1 MGAEHPTYV
10 SHHPADKMDL
20 VDRLL
25 AGDARALARLISLA
39 EQDDASVAKALSA
52 VQPRT
57 GHSYVI
63 GITGPPGS
71 GKSSLVDAMIS
82 AFRRDDKTVGVLAV
96 DPNSPFTGGA
106 VLGDRIRMQR
116 HALDEGVYVR
126 SMGARGHLGGLA
138 SATRQAT
145 RILDA
150 YGRDYVILETVG
162 VGQAELEVSGISD
175 AVVVVLNPSQGD
187 EVQALKAGILEIA
200 DIFVINKAD
209 LAGADR
215 AVRQLRQI
223 YPDDMQEGDWLPPIL
238 KTVAVKDE
246 GIERLLQEIEK
257 HRAHVEKTGRREEKR
272 RARLRD
278 EVLDLVSERARRR
291 AAKKLQDGTDVGSR
305 ISTAPLSSLD
315 PYELAS
321 ELLD

>member
-1 MGAEHPTYV
+1 
-10 SHHPADKMDL
+10 MDL

-257 HRAHVEKTGRREEKR
+257 HRAHVEKTGRLEEKR

>member
-1 MGAEHPTYV
+1 
-10 SHHPADKMDL
+10 MDL

-175 AVVVVLNPSQGD
+175 TVVVVLNPSQGD

-238 KTVAVKDE
+238 KTVAVKEE
-246 GIERLLQEIEK
+246 GIERLLLEIEK
-257 HRAHVEKTGRREEKR
+257 HRAHVEKTGRLEEKR

-291 AAKKLQDGTDVGSR
+291 AAKRLRDGTDVGSR

-321 ELLD
+321 ELLDKSGT

>member
-1 MGAEHPTYV
+1 
-10 SHHPADKMDL
+10 MDL

-82 AFRRDDKTVGVLAV
+82 AIRRQDKTVGVLAV

-116 HALDEGVYVR
+116 HALDGGVYVR

-138 SATRQAT
+138 SATRQAV

-150 YGRDYVILETVG
+150 YGRDYIILETVG
-162 VGQAELEVSGISD
+162 VGQSELEVSGMSD
-175 AVVVVLNPSQGD
+175 TVTVVLNPSQGD
-187 EVQALKAGILEIA
+187 EVQAIKAGILEIA

-209 LAGADR
+209 LAGTDR

-223 YPDDMQEGDWLPPIL
+223 YPDDMQAGDWLPPIL
-238 KTVAVKDE
+238 KTVAVKED
-246 GIERLLQEIEK
+246 GIERLLQEIEN
-257 HRAHVEKTGRREEKR
+257 HRAHVEKTGRLEEKR

-291 AAKKLQDGTDVGSR
+291 AAKKLQDGTDLGSR

-321 ELLD
+321 ELLDKSGA

>member
-1 MGAEHPTYV
+1 
-10 SHHPADKMDL
+10 MDL

-150 YGRDYVILETVG
+150 YGRDYVLLETVG

-257 HRAHVEKTGRREEKR
+257 HRAHVEKTGRLEEKR

>member
-1 MGAEHPTYV
+1 
-10 SHHPADKMDL
+10 MDL

-71 GKSSLVDAMIS
+71 GKSSLVDSMIS

-257 HRAHVEKTGRREEKR
+257 HRAHVEKTGRLEEKR